1 MNYLVVDFNKTKEK
15 QLLFDVLKDLDGIHI
30 IQINKYKKSNSRYAF
45 YFAYVLTEILKTRI
59 YADKNGFIISE
70 TKQLHEF
77 FKIKYNPILI
87 ADPITAEI
95 TRIPRSTTKLDD
107 NKFINEYQEVIMADH
122 AGEPFFI
129 EWHSKNDEDG
139 SSITDNEPY

>member
-1 MNYLVVDFNKTKEK
+1 MKYLVVDFNSKKEK

-45 YFAYVLTEILKTRI
+45 YFGYVLTEILKTRI

-77 FKIKYNPILI
+77 FN
-87 ADPITAEI
+87 
-95 TRIPRSTTKLDD
+95 
-107 NKFINEYQEVIMADH
+107 
-122 AGEPFFI
+122 
-129 EWHSKNDEDG
+129 
-139 SSITDNEPY
+139 

>member
-1 MNYLVVDFNKTKEK
+1 M
-15 QLLFDVLKDLDGIHI
+15 
-30 IQINKYKKSNSRYAF
+30 
-45 YFAYVLTEILKTRI
+45 
-59 YADKNGFIISE
+59 
-70 TKQLHEF
+70 
-77 FKIKYNPILI
+77 

-107 NKFINEYQEVIMADH
+107 NKFINEYQEMIMADH

-139 SSITDNEPY
+139 SNITDNEPY